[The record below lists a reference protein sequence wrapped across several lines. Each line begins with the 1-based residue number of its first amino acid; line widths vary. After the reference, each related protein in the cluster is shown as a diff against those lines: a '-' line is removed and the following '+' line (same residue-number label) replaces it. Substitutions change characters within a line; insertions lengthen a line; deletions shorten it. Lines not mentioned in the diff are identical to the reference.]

1 MSFRLGLTGSIG
13 MGKSTTAAMFAE
25 EGVPIW
31 DADAVVHRLYE
42 PGQPAALAIGT
53 LFPGAVDPDGRVN
66 RPKLRAMIQ
75 ADPTVL
81 DSLNAAVHPL
91 VAEDRAAFLL
101 ANGGAQ
107 IVLLDIPLLY
117 ETGLEGLCDAVAV
130 VSAPPEVQRERV
142 LQRGMSEADFQMILA
157 RQRPD
162 VEKRARADYII
173 RTTSLDAARMA
184 VKDVLADIRRRI
196 VDHA

>member
-13 MGKSTTAAMFAE
+13 MGKSTTAGMFAE

-42 PGQPAALAIGT
+42 PGQAAALAIGT

-81 DSLNAAVHPL
+81 DQLNAAVTRWLPK
-91 VAEDRAAFLL
+91 
-101 ANGGAQ
+101 
-107 IVLLDIPLLY
+107 I
-117 ETGLEGLCDAVAV
+117 
-130 VSAPPEVQRERV
+130 
-142 LQRGMSEADFQMILA
+142 A
-157 RQRPD
+157 RRSCWRMAMRRSCFWIFRCCMRPD
-162 VEKRARADYII
+162 LRGFV
-173 RTTSLDAARMA
+173 MP
-184 VKDVLADIRRRI
+184 
-196 VDHA
+196 